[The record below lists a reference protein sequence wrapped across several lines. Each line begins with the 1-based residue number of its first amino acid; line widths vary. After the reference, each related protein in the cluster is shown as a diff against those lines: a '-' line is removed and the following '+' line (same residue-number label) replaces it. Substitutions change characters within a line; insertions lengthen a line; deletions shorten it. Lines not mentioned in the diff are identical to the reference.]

1 MKTLLMIAAAIALTA
16 CASHGQPITQEQVS
30 RVTEGKTTRQE
41 LIASFGPPTVSTR
54 NSDGSEIL
62 SWGHAKIGFAGS
74 SYKNQTMTAV
84 IGPDG
89 KVVSYSTSDIGG

>member
-1 MKTLLMIAAAIALTA
+1 MKTILILTAAVLLSA
-16 CASHGQPITQEQVS
+16 CASHGQPITQEQVA
-30 RVTEGKTTRQE
+30 RVVEGQTTRDE
-41 LIASFGPPTVSTR
+41 LIASFGPPTVVTR
-54 NSDGSEIL
+54 NSGGGEIL